1 MFEHLQE
8 EANTFFKYYEKHLEQ
23 QFLSKILSWAPS
35 FAAGAH
41 HSAWE
46 QLRPSASLRT
56 SVLHLRI
63 LLQAGHPQGLDRSS
77 RHRVGDKLC

>member
-23 QFLSKILSWAPS
+23 QLLSKILSWAPS

-41 HSAWE
+41 HSAGE
-46 QLRPSASLRT
+46 QLRLSASLHI

-63 LLQAGHPQGLDRSS
+63 LFWAGHPQGQDRVS
-77 RHRVGDKLC
+77 RHRIGDKLL